1 MSKMPENK
9 LAIVILGS
17 PNDEHGVLSSIAR
30 ERCEKAVQEYW
41 KHPGSK
47 IIPTGG
53 WGAHFNTTDK
63 PHGYYLREYLK
74 AHGIPETDILEC
86 VESSSTIEDAKFCRK
101 IAERHGIRELIVVTS
116 DFHAARARFIFEREF
131 PEIPVAISASQTH
144 LQEEELL
151 KLKAHEKK
159 ALAGLGASKK

>member
-1 MSKMPENK
+1 MTKAK

-17 PNDEHGVLSSIAR
+17 PNDKNGVLSSIAR
-30 ERCEKAVQEYW
+30 ERCEKAVQEYR
-41 KHPGSK
+41 KHPGAK

-74 AHGIPETDILEC
+74 THGIPETDILEC
-86 VESSSTIEDAKFCRK
+86 AESSSTIEDARLCRR

-116 DFHAARARFIFEREF
+116 DFHAERAQLIFEREF
-131 PEIPVAISASQTH
+131 PDVPITLSLSQTH
-144 LQEEELL
+144 LPQNDLL

-159 ALAGLGASKK
+159 ALAGLEAAKK